1 MPTIQ
6 LKEGPSLFKEIKEIL
21 TRPSWDAADA
31 ETGSFF

>member
-6 LKEGPSLFKEIKEIL
+6 LKEGPLFKEIKEIL

>member
-6 LKEGPSLFKEIKEIL
+6 LKEGPLFKEIKKFQPA
-21 TRPSWDAADA
+21 RPSWDAADA